1 MFTNNKTASNFFLIS
16 LSLWAI
22 SFIVYIFFLYINIFI
37 LDNIYI
43 HTKYLLLLIGLIISI
58 TFYLISSIKKITID
72 ISGVGF
78 NCIKQPIIFSFFGNN
93 YSKIYQVDYK
103 SIEYISFNNF
113 FFNKIDL
120 ITKNKKGSKRKISI
134 PIYFFDIDSI
144 SKMENILLEENH
156 YSSKIT
162 IENNVI

>member
-1 MFTNNKTASNFFLIS
+1 M
-16 LSLWAI
+16 
-22 SFIVYIFFLYINIFI
+22 
-37 LDNIYI
+37 
-43 HTKYLLLLIGLIISI
+43 LIGLIISI

-78 NCIKQPIIFSFFGNN
+78 NYIKQPIIFSFFGNN